1 MQFPFGQLMPDAGE
15 IAGSGLMTAEN
26 ALPIVGDGYGPMQG
40 LSVPATAT
48 ALADV
53 PKGMISLV
61 KRDGTWKVYGATSS
75 AWYELGTDYA
85 WAAALASGFSLTSGD
100 HWSFNHFGAQ
110 LLGTNTTDGLYAYDV
125 EAGGAA
131 SSISAAQKP
140 RFIFSCANVLIGLD
154 CLDKNGSRDNRLI
167 RNSAINDHTNWT
179 TKGADYQPLESGGA
193 LVCGADVKG
202 NTAVVFQERAIS
214 VMQFGNAPGGALYSL
229 YKVNDQIGCVG
240 ARSMVPVNGVVYFL
254 ATDGFC
260 RYAVGGDV
268 ERIGAGR
275 IDKWFL
281 DNVDQA
287 NLDEVQGAI
296 DPLNK
301 IVWWRWPRG
310 TATTDGIMNDMIGY
324 SWQFDRWVTSDVT
337 TTYLT
342 RIATPGYTLDAM
354 DAFGTLD
361 DIAIPLD
368 DRFWQGGQPV
378 FGALNGSYKFGV
390 FSGSNLAA
398 EFMTSTRNNPA
409 TGIVTSATPITDAAT
424 VSLELGVKDELSDS
438 ITWKTGVSKQASG
451 RCPIRGRGKNIAF
464 RTTIAAAQ
472 SWNYARGVDHIEGST
487 GGPR

>member
-1 MQFPFGQLMPDAGE
+1 MAFPFGQLMPDAGE
-15 IAGSGLMTAEN
+15 LAGNGVIVAEN
-26 ALPIVGDGYGPMQG
+26 VLPIPGDGYGPMRG
-40 LSVPATAT
+40 LSIPATAT

-53 PKGMISLV
+53 PKGIISLTL
-61 KRDGTWKVYGATSS
+61 RDGTWRVYGATSS
-75 AWYELGTDYA
+75 AWYPLGADFA
-85 WAAALASGFSLTSGD
+85 WGAAVASGLGLPSGD
-100 HWSFNHFGAQ
+100 YWSFTHFGAF
-110 LLGTNTTDGLYAYDV
+110 LLGTNTADGLYAYNV

-131 SSISAAQKP
+131 TQITAANRP

-154 CLDKNGSRDNRLI
+154 CLDKDGSRDNRLI

-193 LVCGADVKG
+193 LVCGADVKN

-214 VMQFGNAPGGALYSL
+214 VMQFGNAPGAALYSL

-240 ARSMVPVNGVVYFL
+240 ARSMVPVNSAVYFL

-260 RYAVGGDV
+260 RYVVGGEV

-287 NLDEVQGAI
+287 NLDDVQGSI

-301 IVWWRWPRG
+301 MVWWRWPNG
-310 TATTDGIMNDMIGY
+310 TANTNGVTNDLIGY
-324 SWQFDRWVTSDVT
+324 SWQFDRWVTSDEST
-337 TTYLT
+337 SYLS

-354 DAFGTLD
+354 DGFGPLD
-361 DIAIPLD
+361 SISIPLD

-378 FGALNGSYKFGV
+378 FGALDEDYKFGV
-390 FSGSNLAA
+390 LSGANLAA
-398 EFMTSTRNNPA
+398 TIQTSTRNNPVS
-409 TGIVTSATPITDAAT
+409 GLLTSATPLTDAAT
-424 VSLELGVKDELSDS
+424 ISLELGVKDELSDS

-451 RCPIRGRGKNIAF
+451 RCPIRGRGKNIAM
-464 RTTIAAAQ
+464 RQTISAGQ
-472 SWNYARGVDHIEGST
+472 SWSYTRGIDHIEAT
-487 GGPR
+487 GGARR